1 MGPQLNPEQQARENI
16 DAMLRQS
23 GWTVQ
28 SIAELNLHASLGVAV
43 REMQSQGGPADYV
56 LFVQGKALGIIEAK
70 KEGSTLSHVAEQ
82 SARYSH
88 ARKWI
93 PQCWADPLP
102 FTYET
107 TGIETNFRDQRDP
120 DSRSRPVFAF
130 HKPDHLLEL
139 VQQTDTLRERLRF
152 LSFAHPLTGPV
163 GQPDQTAHL
172 RDCQI
177 SAITGLEKSLG
188 DNRPRALLQMATGSG
203 KTYTAVTQAY
213 RLIKHAGAKRILFLV
228 DRGNLGRQTVREF
241 QNFTT
246 PDDGRSFTDLYNVQ
260 MLGPAGI
267 DPVCSVTVSTIQ
279 RLYSQLM
286 GIDLDDEADE
296 YSGWDMA
303 PPSAGVT
310 YTAPRDRASPS
321 PEQSAGT
328 PQSPREVRYNP
339 RIPIESFDFVI
350 VDECHRSIYNLWKQV
365 LEYFDAFLIGL
376 TATPS
381 KATLGFFDQNLVTEY
396 PHVQAVA
403 DGVNVGYDIYRI
415 KTRVSEQGTKLD
427 AGFDYQKRDRL
438 TREKRWAVQDEEESF
453 QKTQLDRSV
462 VVPDQ
467 IRKIIATFRE
477 KLFTDLFPDRV
488 QRAEQMGMPAPW
500 VPKTLIFAKDD
511 NHAEDIVNHVRAE
524 FGKGNDFCKKVTY
537 TAQRDSAFN
546 PPKRSEGTLQS
557 PHGVRDN
564 ASGKSEDIIKAFRTA
579 PEFRIAVTVDMIAT
593 GTDIKPLEC
602 LLFLRDVRSQLY
614 FEQMKGRATRTIDPT
629 DLATVTPDA
638 GSKTRFVLV
647 DAVGG
652 TESDK
657 TDSRPLERK
666 PTVKFDQLLKNIAIG
681 HRDEDTL
688 SSLANR
694 PARLDRSLTDT
705 DRVELK
711 AAGGIFIK
719 ELASNLLK
727 ATDPDEIER
736 VAEASRLSLFNDQR
750 QDASATFNFFDKEA
764 ETEKTQGAYL
774 PHWSQNGVIYF
785 VTFRLADSLPQ
796 EKLKTFSEERATRM
810 EQNPESHSPEQKAEF
825 HERFPQRLQQWLDL
839 GYGSMILKDAQAK
852 DLVAKATTHF
862 NGDRYIPDEFVVA
875 ANHVHVLVAPK
886 EGHQLGDILHSW
898 KSFTGKELL
907 KLLIAAKLTT
917 APTVWQKESWDH
929 IVRSERSLDKFR
941 EYIRTHD
948 KVASRVAEASRLSPS
963 KEQLR
968 RDAAATLA
976 NQAAAPIATNPAFRD
991 LLEGKRRDREIT
1003 IDHLAS
1009 DELVSAGY
1017 DEEKAKG
1024 LITNWKHFLEDNQD
1038 EITALQ
1044 ILYKKPHATR
1054 HLGYEELKA
1063 LAEAIARPPYRI
1075 APAEVW
1081 SAYEHLE
1088 KRPLT
1093 RNHVKILTNLIS
1105 LVRHTADPELTPLAP
1120 FPELV
1125 ETRYQQWLA
1134 QKQKVAEKV
1143 AEAFRLSSS
1152 LSSSEDQKR
1161 DASATFTPAQLHWL
1175 NIIKNYVALNGAFA
1189 TDDPIAYL
1197 DAWQSVDSDEGVPL
1211 AVAKRIFG
1219 RDPKSVIEE
1228 LNRVLVA

>member
-1 MGPQLNPEQQARENI
+1 MSTSPEQLAREAIDRQLEAACWVVQSLDQLN
-16 DAMLRQS
+16 LS
-23 GWTVQ
+23 
-28 SIAELNLHASLGVAV
+28 ASRGVAV
-43 REMQSQGGPADYV
+43 RELQSQGGPADYI
-56 LFVQGKALGIIEAK
+56 LFVDGKALGVIEAK
-70 KEGSTLSHVAEQ
+70 KAGTTLSGVSEQ
-82 SARYSH
+82 SERYSH
-88 ARKWI
+88 AKKWI
-93 PQCWADPLP
+93 PQRWADPLP

-107 TGIETNFRDQRDP
+107 TGVETNFRDQRDP

-130 HKPDHLLEL
+130 HRPEHLVEL
-139 VQQTDTLRERLRF
+139 VQQPDTLRARLRNF
-152 LSFAHPLTGPV
+152 PELN
-163 GQPDQTAHL
+163 TAPL

-213 RLIKHAGAKRILFLV
+213 RLIKHAGAKRLLVLV

-279 RLYSQLM
+279 RLYAQLSNNAQF
-286 GIDLDDEADE
+286 DDEADE
-296 YSGWDMA
+296 YSGYESGSRVAEASRLSSSKDQRQDA
-303 PPSAGVT
+303 STTFPVT
-310 YTAPRDRASPS
+310 
-321 PEQSAGT
+321 
-328 PQSPREVRYNP
+328 YNP

-477 KLFTDLFPDRV
+477 KLFTDLFPGRTGD
-488 QRAEQMGMPAPW
+488 W

-511 NHAEDIVNHVRAE
+511 NHAEDIVTIVREE

-537 TAQRDSAFN
+537 
-546 PPKRSEGTLQS
+546 K
-557 PHGVRDN
+557 
-564 ASGKSEDIIKAFRTA
+564 ASGKSEDIIKAFLTA

-614 FEQMKGRATRTIDPT
+614 FEQMKGRGTRTIDPT

-638 GSKTRFVLV
+638 GAKTRFVLV
-647 DAVGG
+647 DAVGV

-666 PTVKFDQLLKNIAIG
+666 PTVAFDQLLKNVAIG

-688 SSLANR
+688 TSLANR
-694 PARLDRSLTDT
+694 IARLDRSLSDS
-705 DRVELK
+705 DKAELQ
-711 AAGGIFIK
+711 ATGGISLK
-719 ELASNLLK
+719 QLASDLLI
-727 ATDPDEIER
+727 ATDPDNIQK
-736 VAEASRLSLFNDQR
+736 VADASRFSLSEDQR
-750 QDASATFNFFDKEA
+750 QDASATFTFFDREA
-764 ETEKTQGAYL
+764 ETDKSQGAYL

-785 VTFRLADSLPQ
+785 ITFRLADSLPQ
-796 EKLKTFSEERATRM
+796 EKLKTFTEEKQLWM
-810 EQNPESHSPEQKAEF
+810 HHNPEPHTPEQKAEY

-852 DLVAKATTHF
+852 DLVTKAITHF
-862 NGDRYIPDEFVVA
+862 NGDRYVLDEFVVA

-886 EGHQLGDILHSW
+886 EGHQLGNILHSW

-907 KLLIAAKLTT
+907 KLPIAAKLTT
-917 APTVWQKESWDH
+917 APKVWQKESWDH
-929 IVRSERSLDKFR
+929 IVRSERSLEKFR
-941 EYIRTHD
+941 GYIRAHGN
-948 KVASRVAEASRLSPS
+948 VAGKVAEASRLSS
-963 KEQLR
+963 SENQRQDASATLR
-968 RDAAATLA
+968 SMEELQRDAAATLA
-976 NQAAAPIATNPAFRD
+976 KKAAAPIATNPAFRD
-991 LLEGKRRDREIT
+991 LLESKRRDREIT

-1009 DELVSAGY
+1009 DELISADY
-1017 DEEKAKG
+1017 DEEKAQG
-1024 LITNWKHFLEDNQD
+1024 LITNWKQFLDDNQD

-1044 ILYKKPHATR
+1044 ILYNKPHAKR
-1054 HLGYEELKA
+1054 HLVYEELKA
-1063 LAEAIARPPYRI
+1063 LAEAIARPPYHI

-1093 RNHVKILTNLIS
+1093 RNPVKILTNLIS

-1125 ETRYQQWLA
+1125 ETRYQVWLD
-1134 QKQKVAEKV
+1134 QKQRVAEKVKVAEKV
-1143 AEAFRLSSS
+1143 AEASR

-1161 DASATFTPAQLHWL
+1161 DASATLAAFTPAQLHWL
-1175 NIIKNYVALNGAFA
+1175 NIIKNYIALNGAFA
-1189 TDDPIAYL
+1189 TDDQTAYL

-1211 AVAKRIFG
+1211 AVARKVFG
-1219 RDPKSVIEE
+1219 GDPKAIIEE
-1228 LNRVLVA
+1228 LNTILVA